1 MWSVVDMCKVAK
13 NLNCPTCTPPAGVE
27 QGDALPSHFSSQTIN
42 KYSFHSLLSAIFFA
56 FLYFLLAVSLFKMA
70 PKYLAEVLSSVPKSR
85 KAVMYLTEK
94 IHVFDELN

>member
-1 MWSVVDMCKVAK
+1 
-13 NLNCPTCTPPAGVE
+13 
-27 QGDALPSHFSSQTIN
+27 
-42 KYSFHSLLSAIFFA
+42 
-56 FLYFLLAVSLFKMA
+56 MA

>member
-1 MWSVVDMCKVAK
+1 MCKVAK

-27 QGDALPSHFSSQTIN
+27 QGDALPSHFSSQAIN
-42 KYSFHSLLSAIFFA
+42 KYSFHSLLSAIFFFA

-70 PKYLAEVLSSVPKSR
+70 PKYIAEVLSSVCKSR